1 MKKRCLPE
9 NLNYP
14 MLEEYD
20 FRNDSVNA
28 SIPYE
33 LKSIV
38 KHRPYQE
45 KGLAKMFGNGRARS
59 GIIVLPCG
67 AGKSLTGI
75 SAAVRT
81 RKSVL
86 VRPLPLSRCCG
97 CMGCAGAV
105 RLIGMRVIRT
115 SSEPQRSVVTQNI
128 EPCHSVTS
136 WDSDIAHRL
145 GRPSYDPPQFPCSF
159 QGMHG
164 LF

>member
-1 MKKRCLPE
+1 MQSEKVKKRCLPE

-97 CMGCAGAV
+97 CMGCVGAV
-105 RLIGMRVIRT
+105 RRVGIPVIRTSTAGMPVIRT
-115 SSEPQRSVVTQNI
+115 SSTTPEICCRA
-128 EPCHSVTS
+128 
-136 WDSDIAHRL
+136 AHR
-145 GRPSYDPPQFPCSF
+145 PMSQCVVV
-159 QGMHG
+159 G
-164 LF
+164 LRHRSQARQAKL

>member
-1 MKKRCLPE
+1 MSDHFWHLSPWSASSVSARPTSVQAEHVKKLCLPA

-20 FRNDSVNA
+20 FRNDSTNA
-28 SIPYE
+28 DIPYE
-33 LKSIV
+33 LKPVV
-38 KHRPYQE
+38 KHRPYQQ

-86 VRPLPLSRCCG
+86 VCACFPLQAFFCL
-97 CMGCAGAV
+97 
-105 RLIGMRVIRT
+105 T
-115 SSEPQRSVVTQNI
+115 
-128 EPCHSVTS
+128 
-136 WDSDIAHRL
+136 
-145 GRPSYDPPQFPCSF
+145 
-159 QGMHG
+159 
-164 LF
+164 

>member
-1 MKKRCLPE
+1 
-9 NLNYP
+9 

-20 FRNDSVNA
+20 FRNDNA
-28 SIPYE
+28 NPDIPYE

-75 SAAVRT
+75 SAAVRC

-86 VRPLPLSRCCG
+86 VRLHHLLHVFVLARRISR
-97 CMGCAGAV
+97 
-105 RLIGMRVIRT
+105 
-115 SSEPQRSVVTQNI
+115 
-128 EPCHSVTS
+128 
-136 WDSDIAHRL
+136 
-145 GRPSYDPPQFPCSF
+145 
-159 QGMHG
+159 
-164 LF
+164 

>member
-1 MKKRCLPE
+1 MSPLPLQSEKVKKVCLPE

-20 FRNDSVNA
+20 FRNDTANA
-28 SIPYE
+28 DIPYE
-33 LKSIV
+33 LKPIV

-45 KGLAKMFGNGRARS
+45 KGLNKMFGNGRARS

-86 VRPLPLSRCCG
+86 VRCLR
-97 CMGCAGAV
+97 AA
-105 RLIGMRVIRT
+105 
-115 SSEPQRSVVTQNI
+115 E
-128 EPCHSVTS
+128 
-136 WDSDIAHRL
+136 
-145 GRPSYDPPQFPCSF
+145 
-159 QGMHG
+159 
-164 LF
+164 